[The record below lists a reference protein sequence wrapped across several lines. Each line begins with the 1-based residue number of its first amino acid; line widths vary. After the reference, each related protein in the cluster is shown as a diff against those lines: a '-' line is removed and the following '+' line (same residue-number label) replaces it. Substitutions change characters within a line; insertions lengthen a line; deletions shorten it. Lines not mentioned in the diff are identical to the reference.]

1 MSAPCHATQS
11 MIKKLLRIFSAREKV
26 RAVLLLGLMVIG
38 AALETLGI
46 GLIFPFITLLSNP
59 DLLVAQPMFADAK
72 ETFGITSH
80 KDLLFLSG
88 LALLALY
95 LLKNIYLATLNY
107 AQFRFIFNK
116 QAKVSRDLF
125 SAYLQAPYVFHL
137 QRNSSELIRNFT
149 TEISG
154 LFAGVVVPLFSLVAE
169 VAVLL
174 AILAFLLWVE
184 SAVTLAL
191 ILVVGIISIGLYFS
205 IGAALRSS
213 SERRAENSKLQIK
226 LVNQG
231 IGSLREIRILGK
243 AAYFQKNFAE
253 AASRY
258 AGAAQ
263 IFSTVNACPRLALE
277 TLAAFG
283 LVTIVLFLSSAKNSQ
298 TTIPVLAM
306 FGMAALRIMPS
317 MSRIMSAI
325 SSIRFYR
332 PALDAVL
339 TDLTLAEDLGKL
351 SPASAASVD
360 STRNTQ
366 FRFTEKIS
374 ITDLSYHYPA
384 TDTPAISHLSAE
396 ISKGSSV
403 AFVGFSGSG
412 KSTLVDLLMG
422 LLTPTGGRILVDSTD
437 IQSALPAW
445 QRHFGYVPQTIY
457 LLDDSVRRN
466 IAFGVEDNSID
477 DHKVWQALEAARLA
491 EKFRSHPDG
500 LNANVGERGV
510 RLSGGERQRI
520 GIARALFHEPDILVF
535 DEATSALDN
544 QTEREVAETINA
556 LRSSKTLIMIAHRL
570 SSIINCDRIHFMKS
584 GTVVDSGTF
593 EEIVAR
599 NPDFRRMIG
608 QSAETPA
615 PTE

>member
-1 MSAPCHATQS
+1 
-11 MIKKLLRIFSAREKV
+11 MIKKLLRIFNTREKIS
-26 RAVLLLGLMVIG
+26 AVFLLGLMVIG
-38 AALETLGI
+38 AGLETLGI
-46 GLIFPFITLLSNP
+46 GLILPFVGLVGNP
-59 DLLVAQPMFADAK
+59 DLLATQSMFANVRQAL
-72 ETFGITSH
+72 GITSH
-80 KDLLFLSG
+80 SELLFLSG
-88 LALLALY
+88 AALLALY
-95 LLKNIYLATLNY
+95 LFKNVYLAALNY
-107 AQFRFIFNK
+107 AQFKFIFDK
-116 QAKVSRDLF
+116 QAKVSQSLF

-154 LFAGVVVPLFSLVAE
+154 LFAGVVAPLFSLAAE
-169 VAVLL
+169 VTVLL
-174 AILAFLLWVE
+174 AILAFLLYIE
-184 SAVTLAL
+184 PAVTLAL
-191 ILVVGIISIGLYFS
+191 IIVVGIIATGLYFAIS
-205 IGAALRSS
+205 AALRSS
-213 SERRAENSKLQIK
+213 SQRRAENSKLQIK

-243 AAYFQKNFAE
+243 ALFFQKIFAE

-258 AGAAQ
+258 AGAAR

-277 TLAAFG
+277 SLAAVG
-283 LVTIVLFLSSAKNSQ
+283 LVAVVLFLSSTKNPQ
-298 TTIPVLAM
+298 TAIPALAM
-306 FGMAALRIMPS
+306 FGMAALRVMPS

-339 TDLTLAEDLGKL
+339 TDLMLAEDLGRL
-351 SPASAASVD
+351 SPASAAPED
-360 STRNTQ
+360 CARNTRIQ
-366 FRFTEKIS
+366 FADKIS
-374 ITDLSYHYPA
+374 IADLSYHYPA

-396 ISKGSSV
+396 ITKGSSV

-412 KSTLVDLLMG
+412 KSTLVDLILG
-422 LLTPTGGRILVDSTD
+422 LLTPTGGCISVDGSD
-437 IQSALPAW
+437 IQAALPAW

-466 IAFGVEDNSID
+466 IAFGVEDSAID
-477 DHKVWQALEAARLA
+477 DSKVWRALEAARLA
-491 EKFRSHPDG
+491 EKFREQPDG
-500 LNANVGERGV
+500 LDAHVGERGV

-544 QTEREVAETINA
+544 QTEREVAETINT
-556 LRSSKTLIMIAHRL
+556 LRNSKTLIMIAHRL

-599 NPDFRRMIG
+599 NEDFRKMIG
-608 QSAETPA
+608 RSAETPA
-615 PTE
+615 SG